1 MILNGR
7 LQAILAAYLFGAL
20 LVSAQT
26 LQIDFNHGSATQSGW
41 DSIAAGDT
49 DLGDS
54 WSKTFSG
61 SIGLDVDA
69 IGSVGLDTRDR
80 GSNNGGG
87 AEASMWRDFLFAN
100 GSFIGNQGS
109 GLSLA
114 FTGLQPNTEY
124 PITIWAFDE
133 SSNDDLDGDGLAALL
148 EHAFG
153 SINGD
158 AGASPESQVV
168 IGTGLLNG
176 GTEENLTIPFRRNL
190 AADDVIITAEIS
202 SDLASWNS
210 LGVQYV
216 SSIPN
221 GDGTET
227 VTYRSTAPFASI
239 DKEFV
244 RIRVTQRP

>member
-1 MILNGR
+1 MN
-7 LQAILAAYLFGAL
+7 LA
-20 LVSAQT
+20 
-26 LQIDFNHGSATQSGW
+26 
-41 DSIAAGDT
+41 
-49 DLGDS
+49 
-54 WSKTFSG
+54 
-61 SIGLDVDA
+61 
-69 IGSVGLDTRDR
+69 
-80 GSNNGGG
+80 
-87 AEASMWRDFLFAN
+87 
-100 GSFIGNQGS
+100 GN
-109 GLSLA
+109 
-114 FTGLQPNTEY
+114 P
-124 PITIWAFDE
+124 
-133 SSNDDLDGDGLAALL
+133 NDDLDGDGLAALL

-168 IGTGLLNG
+168 IGTGLLNE
-176 GTEENLTIPFRRNL
+176 GTEENLTITFRRNL